1 MSGRFWLI
9 SILSLVVALLIGG
22 QWILPMIT
30 NQEEMIETKVL
41 WVGEAR
47 VEVEVADEGDEM
59 NKGLGYRDN
68 LGKDNGTLFIYPEP
82 IIPTFWMKGMR
93 FDLDFLWIQEGV
105 VVEITENVPSPVSEE
120 EQLPLIRPKELVNW
134 ILEVNAGWVEE
145 NGVSVGDVVRF
156 E

>member
-30 NQEEMIETKVL
+30 NREGVVETREL

-47 VEVEVADEGDEM
+47 VEVELVDDGDEM
-59 NKGLGYRDN
+59 NKGLGYRDS
-68 LGKDNGTLFIYPEP
+68 LGEDMGMLFIYPEP

-93 FDLDFLWIQEGV
+93 FDLDFIWILDGV
-105 VVEITENVPSPVSEE
+105 VVEITENIPFPVDGE
-120 EQLPLIRPKELVNW
+120 EQLPLIRPKELSDW